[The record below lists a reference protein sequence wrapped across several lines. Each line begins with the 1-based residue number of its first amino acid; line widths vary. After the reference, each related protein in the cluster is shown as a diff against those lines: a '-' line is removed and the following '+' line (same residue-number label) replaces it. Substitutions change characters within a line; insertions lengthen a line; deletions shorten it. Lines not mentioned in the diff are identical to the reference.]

1 MDYALPTPWFSP
13 RPFTSPWRDEA
24 RGDDRRRGRR
34 RPDPMLMEADG
45 PGPDERRGPRGGH
58 GHGHGRGRGGF
69 GPGMPPV
76 GPGFDPFRGPRGGR
90 RARRGDVRLAA
101 LLLIAEEPRNGY
113 QLIQELQARSGGT
126 WKPSPGAMY
135 PALSQLEDE
144 GLIRASETGKTYE
157 ITAAGRVEVEALK
170 DRPAPWEPDQSDDAT
185 LALRH
190 ALHQVHRA
198 VGAIAESGDDQLAA
212 RATAE
217 LDALKKKLFGLL
229 AES

>member
-1 MDYALPTPWFSP
+1 MEYALPTPWFGP
-13 RPFTSPWRDEA
+13 RPFASPWRDEA
-24 RGDDRRRGRR
+24 RGTERRRGRR
-34 RPDPMLMEADG
+34 RPEPMQMEADG
-45 PGPDERRGPRGGH
+45 PGRDERRGPRGGH
-58 GHGHGRGRGGF
+58 RHGGGRGGF
-69 GPGMPPV
+69 GPGTPPFD
-76 GPGFDPFRGPRGGR
+76 PDFDPFRGPRGGR

-144 GLIRASETGKTYE
+144 GLIRASEAGKTYE
-157 ITAAGRVEVEALK
+157 ITDTGRLEVEALK
-170 DRPAPWEPDQSDDAT
+170 DRPAPWEQNQSDDAT

-190 ALHQVHRA
+190 ALHQLHRA
-198 VGAIAESGDDQLAA
+198 VGAVAESGDDQLAA

-217 LDALKKKLFGLL
+217 LDAVRKKLFGLL